1 MQRKTT
7 PPQTAIN
14 PAAVWPAIFEAISNG
29 ASLAEA
35 MHQPNMPSLAWA
47 KRNVSSRLI

>member
-1 MQRKTT
+1 MQTKPT

-14 PAAVWPAIFEAISNG
+14 PAAVWPVIFEAISNG
-29 ASLAEA
+29 ASLTEA
-35 MHQPNMPSLAWA
+35 MRQPNMPSLAWA